1 MATVLSKSVTGRRS
15 YLLLKRGKTKSRIFF
30 APKRG
35 RFSAAGSRSN
45 IGTSPGRNFL
55 GQKFRGGLKISGVGS
70 GFRIPGSGFRGR
82 FSSGRKPYQHRDEHR
97 PELSGK
103 KIFGVGSGFRIP
115 DSGFRIPGS
124 LLRTPF
130 GHLLIFDFSS
140 RLGTS

>member
-70 GFRIPGSGFRGR
+70 GFRIP
-82 FSSGRKPYQHRDEHR
+82 D
-97 PELSGK
+97 
-103 KIFGVGSGFRIP
+103 SGFRIPDPGFRVP

-124 LLRTPF
+124 LF
-130 GHLLIFDFSS
+130 
-140 RLGTS
+140 